1 MSKIEEVDPLH
12 EELSDF
18 INRQQI
24 VYLTA
29 ITGRIMDNEFGEF
42 LKENFEENMSNYAKR
57 TENESRGVGHAESY
71 TPIDE
76 KVNRK
81 QEKRMQRAAARI
93 VSKRESST
101 TANCGKGKAPQDIKA
116 ALDETG
122 WGITTSSPK
131 ATSSRGSATAQP
143 SRTTSLT
150 VSRTTRRRCRT
161 AVTAWLTAWSDPEAL
176 YGSIS
181 DWDMSEVTDM
191 VELFVP
197 PAGSSATDFKDDIGA
212 WDVSRVTDMSR
223 MFQYVTTTP

>member
-12 EELSDF
+12 VELSDF

-24 VYLTA
+24 AYLTA
-29 ITGRIMDNEFGEF
+29 ITGRIIMDNEFGEF

-122 WGITTSSPK
+122 WGGGSTSSPK
-131 ATSSRGSATAQP
+131 AEDMEASRRVNAQEFNARRVESNEFKGLGYSSTIANCISHRFKNDTKTAP
-143 SRTTSLT
+143 PKRRSLT
-150 VSRTTRRRCRT
+150 ARPQS
-161 AVTAWLTAWSDPEAL
+161 
-176 YGSIS
+176 
-181 DWDMSEVTDM
+181 
-191 VELFVP
+191 
-197 PAGSSATDFKDDIGA
+197 
-212 WDVSRVTDMSR
+212 
-223 MFQYVTTTP
+223 